1 MFKKLVKKIIDLPYQ
16 HSALKS
22 DARQMNRDIVWA
34 QKENACLQYLLN
46 LLGPGNY
53 LPQTEMAMSPVTICH
68 ILNEI
73 IINKRSSIIEFGAGN
88 STVYIAKIIKTF
100 GLKVKFYAV
109 DSDEQWVNRVTENLT
124 KVGVQDAI
132 ELIVAPVQESPDY
145 ATALASSFK
154 WYDSEV
160 IKKKINEEK
169 FDLII
174 VDGPT
179 GKLCPF
185 SRYPAISFLLN
196 RLAESYTIF
205 LDDAG
210 RTDETKILNEWAGL
224 TGQKITEINKRYAC
238 ISKNTG
244 FITKP

>member
-1 MFKKLVKKIIDLPYQ
+1 MFKKLVKKIIDFPYQ

-22 DARQMNRDIVWA
+22 DARQMHKEALWA
-34 QKENACLQYLLN
+34 QKENQCLQYLLN

-73 IINKRSSIIEFGAGN
+73 IIKKRSNIIEFGAGN
-88 STVYIAKIIKTF
+88 STVYIAKIIKSL
-100 GLKVKFYAV
+100 GLQVKFYSV
-109 DSDEQWVNRVTENLT
+109 DSDEQWINQVAENLAAL
-124 KVGVQDAI
+124 GVKDAVEFI
-132 ELIVAPVQESPDY
+132 YSPVKDTGEY
-145 ATALASSFK
+145 ASALASSFK
-154 WYDSEV
+154 WYDAGVLKQRTLSQE
-160 IKKKINEEK
+160 

-179 GKLCPF
+179 GSLCPF
-185 SRYPAISFLLN
+185 SRYPAIPFLLN
-196 RLAESYTIF
+196 SLAGSYCIF

-210 RTDETKILNEWAGL
+210 RIDESEILKAWAGL

-238 ISKNTG
+238 ISKNSA